1 MSDSTK
7 AARTRRFHS
16 PAFKA
21 QAVAACSQPAVSLAA
36 VALAHGINANLLR
49 RWCVAQQRQQH
60 PAEQR
65 AVREVQLLPVRLA
78 DEIPRTA
85 PLAPVPASAA
95 PGAAPVDERTG
106 LILHCSGIQLQIHAH
121 TDTALLERVLRVVRR
136 LGGQAAAPSAP

>member
-1 MSDSTK
+1 MSDNTQ

-16 PAFKA
+16 TAFKA
-21 QAVAACSQPAVSLAA
+21 QAVAACSQPGVSLAA
-36 VALAHGINANLLR
+36 VALAYGINANLLR

-78 DEIPRTA
+78 HEVSRTA
-85 PLAPVPASAA
+85 PLAPVPASPSPA
-95 PGAAPVDERTG
+95 AAPVDERAG
-106 LILHCSGIQLQIHAH
+106 LILHCAGIQLQIHAQ
-121 TDTALLERVLRVVRR
+121 TDLALLERVLRVVRR

>member
-1 MSDSTK
+1 MSDSTQ

-21 QAVAACSQPAVSLAA
+21 QAVAACSQPGVSLAA

-78 DEIPRTA
+78 DEVPHPV
-85 PLAPVPASAA
+85 PLAPAPASPAPVAA
-95 PGAAPVDERTG
+95 AVDERAG
-106 LILHCSGIQLQIHAH
+106 LILHCAGIQLQIHAQ
-121 TDTALLERVLRVVRR
+121 TDTALLERVQRLVRR
-136 LGGQAAAPSAP
+136 VGGSAAASSAP